1 MRLKISEDSTF
12 LYFIFNYSYYVF
24 CDANVKFKLIY
35 ITAQQSTPNY
45 GVISFTVSRLV
56 HSGPNLGVSAL

>member
-1 MRLKISEDSTF
+1 MQFKLKNGMRLKISEDST
-12 LYFIFNYSYYVF
+12 

-56 HSGPNLGVSAL
+56 HL